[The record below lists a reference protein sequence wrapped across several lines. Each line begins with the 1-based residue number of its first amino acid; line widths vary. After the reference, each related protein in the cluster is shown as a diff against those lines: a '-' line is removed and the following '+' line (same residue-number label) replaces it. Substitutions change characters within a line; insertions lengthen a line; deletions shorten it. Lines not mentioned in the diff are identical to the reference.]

1 MSILEKHIA
10 FVNDQIA
17 FQGKMIQKFD
27 KNPFRKSLHEATQGK
42 FRSLAAD
49 LAEADKVLDEAAVRP
64 LSSPG
69 QANSGRLKLALTP
82 EDIEGLPDDVLK
94 ELSISDADKT
104 EFAILGLMEEAGG
117 IMSLDH
123 LIIGLFKKTGEKHKR
138 QTLTSR
144 LYRMAQKEQ
153 VFSVPSRKGV
163 YSSRQ
168 VSEEEAEKLTG
179 G

>member
-64 LSSPG
+64 PIFP
-69 QANSGRLKLALTP
+69 R
-82 EDIEGLPDDVLK
+82 
-94 ELSISDADKT
+94 
-104 EFAILGLMEEAGG
+104 
-117 IMSLDH
+117 
-123 LIIGLFKKTGEKHKR
+123 
-138 QTLTSR
+138 
-144 LYRMAQKEQ
+144 
-153 VFSVPSRKGV
+153 PSQFGA
-163 YSSRQ
+163 S
-168 VSEEEAEKLTG
+168 
-179 G
+179 